1 MEPYRSHMENLLEL
15 ISFYQLCLH
24 LPEDPTLTGQA
35 AALAEKIAS
44 RERMPESMSALAQ
57 LRQRLALDGFA
68 WFCTEFA
75 VCASFDGPLR
85 NHIQSLTGSPVPSFD
100 LAGSIYA
107 MLGQEVTPAQLLA
120 LADDPALGLA
130 LAMEQAQ
137 PELPFLFTPLIP
149 RKHTLYFA
157 VGMEGTSIQI
167 QGLVPFACQDF
178 LPLHQPVFRLFQAAP
193 PKSLLFL
200 NGPAGSGKRSFAA
213 RLSRKPRFLLDLE
226 AYATASP
233 SVQTALSHEWTLEAI
248 CSQDLACIGN
258 YLPQRERELQDC
270 SRLLPPHIPLLVLSS
285 LENCP
290 PPHVE
295 NRDTFAQALGTLSQE
310 DFSLMGSALQKEWGI
325 PWDFPFYKLTAGQI
339 REIAMECCLNAKIQN
354 RIPQKGDFIQAI
366 HRQAAFENTASDGTR
381 LTDLVIPPA
390 TRQRL
395 EMVVTMAK
403 KQSRMNHDL
412 HSAGI
417 IPYGKGVS
425 ALFYGP
431 SGTGK
436 TMAAQAIANELGL
449 SLWRVDL
456 SQILDKYIGETEKHL
471 SQVFMTASRQNT
483 LLFFDEADALFGK
496 RSGISSS
503 HDRYANIETSFLLQK
518 IESYDGIAL
527 LATNLYKNF
536 DPAFLRRINIIARF
550 SMPDAPLREE
560 LWKKSLP
567 GGCFADHI
575 DFKWLARELELSP
588 ASIRASA
595 HMAFAL
601 SDGQVSLP
609 VLALAIRVELEKSG
623 QELPAELLRIL
634 QENQSLAIFPFL

>member
-1 MEPYRSHMENLLEL
+1 MEPYRSHMENLLEM
-15 ISFYQLCLH
+15 ISFYQLCLR
-24 LPEDPTLTGQA
+24 LLEEPDLAGQA
-35 AALAEKIAS
+35 AALAETIAT
-44 RERMPESMSALAQ
+44 RETIPESISPLGQ
-57 LRQRLALDGFA
+57 LRQRLDLDGFA
-68 WFCTEFA
+68 WFCVGFA

-85 NHIQSLTGSPVPSFD
+85 NHIQSLTGSPVPTFD
-100 LAGSIYA
+100 LAGSLYA
-107 MLGQEVTPAQLLA
+107 MLGREVTPAQLLS
-120 LADDPALGLA
+120 LRDNPSLGLA
-130 LAMEQAQ
+130 LALEQAQ

-157 VGMEGTSIQI
+157 VGMEGASIQM

-193 PKSLLFL
+193 PESLLFL
-200 NGPAGSGKRSFAA
+200 KGPAGSGKRTLAA
-213 RLSRKPRFLLDLE
+213 RLARKARFLLDLE
-226 AYATASP
+226 AYATANL
-233 SVQTALSHEWTLEAI
+233 SVQTALSHEWALEAI
-248 CSQDLACIGN
+248 CSQDLACVGN

-270 SRLLPPHIPLLVLSS
+270 CRLLPSHVPLLVLSS
-285 LENCP
+285 LEDCP

-295 NRDTFAQALGTLSQE
+295 NRDTFAQTLGTLSQE
-310 DFSLMGSALQKEWGI
+310 DFSLMREALQKESNTPG
-325 PWDFPFYKLTAGQI
+325 DFPFYKLTAGQM
-339 REIAMECCLNAKIQN
+339 REIWLESTLNAKIQN
-354 RIPQKGDFIQAI
+354 RPPQKEDFIQAT
-366 HRQAAFENTASDGTR
+366 HRRAAFENAALDGIR
-381 LTDLVIPPA
+381 LTDLVIFPA

-395 EMVVTMAK
+395 EMVAALAK
-403 KQSRMNHDL
+403 KQPQMDRDL
-412 HSAGI
+412 RSAGI

-471 SQVFMTASRQNT
+471 SQIFMAASQQNT

-496 RSGISSS
+496 RSEISSS
-503 HDRYANIETSFLLQK
+503 HDRYANIETSFLLQQ
-518 IESYDGIAL
+518 IEAYDGIVL

-550 SMPDAPLREE
+550 SMPDALLRET

-567 GGCFADHI
+567 SCCFADQI
-575 DFKWLARELELSP
+575 DFKWLAQELELSP

-601 SDGQVSLP
+601 SNGKVTLP
-609 VLALAIRVELEKSG
+609 VLALAIQGELEKSG

-634 QENQSLAIFPFL
+634 QENND